1 MVPSPWPCLLFYP
14 RSLSDPTKAHRFKY
28 HLYWCLPHISPG
40 LISPKVQIQHPTAFL
55 IHLYDCLIGTSNLYL
70 KLSSLS
76 SPPVFPI
83 SLNNFILLPRTNNLE
98 SCLPV
103 LVFLLPTSN
112 FSANLVGFTFKIYPA
127 SKHFSPPLLKPSWS
141 KSFHHLAPVHCNK
154 DLNRSSCYNS
164 HLLRVYLQ
172 HSSCFFVF

>member
-83 SLNNFILLPRTNNLE
+83 SLNNFILSITQDQQLGVMLAC
-98 SCLPV
+98 SCFPSSYIQLFCKSCWLYLQNISSIQTLLTTSTKTI
-103 LVFLLPTSN
+103 LVQELS
-112 FSANLVGFTFKIYPA
+112 
-127 SKHFSPPLLKPSWS
+127 
-141 KSFHHLAPVHCNK
+141 
-154 DLNRSSCYNS
+154 SSCTCA
-164 HLLRVYLQ
+164 LQ
-172 HSSCFFVF
+172 